1 MDTSAGRTRARAAMT
16 EDERNRLM
24 KEGKCFNCKNTGHRS
39 RECPDK
45 KNRTQIQTGE
55 AEEEAPKDKEES
67 ASAVKASATKAL
79 SAKEVIE
86 MVRNMEEGEKEKVI
100 EECFMQ
106 DFA

>member
-1 MDTSAGRTRARAAMT
+1 MDTSAGRTRARAALT
-16 EDERNRLM
+16 EDERGRLM
-24 KEGKCFNCKNTGHRS
+24 KEGRCFNCKNTGHRS

-45 KNRTQIQTGE
+45 KNRTQIRTGE
-55 AEEEAPKDKEES
+55 TKEDSDDKEEP
-67 ASAVKASATKAL
+67 ASAVKASATKTL

-86 MVRNMEEGEKEKVI
+86 LVRNMEEGEKEKII

>member
-1 MDTSAGRTRARAAMT
+1 
-16 EDERNRLM
+16 M
-24 KEGKCFNCKNTGHRS
+24 KEGRCFNCKNTSHRS

-45 KNRTQIQTGE
+45 KNHTQIQAGE
-55 AEEEAPKDKEES
+55 VEEPPQDKEEA

-100 EECFMQ
+100 EEWFMQ